1 MARVTILDERCK
13 GCMLCTTVCPKDVL
27 AQSDRINQQGY
38 KVVEVVDEESC
49 TGCTACAMICP
60 DYAIRIMKVVK
71 PKAKAESK
79 EDAGK

>member
-27 AQSDRINQQGY
+27 AQSDRFNQQGY

-60 DYAIRIMKVVK
+60 DYAIRVYKPVK

-79 EDAGK
+79 EAGQ

>member
-27 AQSDRINQQGY
+27 EQSDRINQQGY

-60 DYAIRIMKVVK
+60 DYAIRITKLVK
-71 PKAKAESK
+71 PKAKAASK
-79 EDAGK
+79 EDAEK